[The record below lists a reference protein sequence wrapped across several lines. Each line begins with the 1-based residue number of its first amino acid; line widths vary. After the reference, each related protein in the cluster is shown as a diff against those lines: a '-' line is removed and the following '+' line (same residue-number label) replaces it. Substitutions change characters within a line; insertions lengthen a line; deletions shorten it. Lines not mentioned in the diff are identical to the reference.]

1 MNNQFSG
8 LILLLGTERS
18 GTNLLQK
25 MFGANGN
32 VHAPSISHIFRVANI
47 LDSKPLTETEK
58 VNYLLESFSLKIG
71 NWIIDDKAILNSLKK
86 KHLSLG
92 EFVIG
97 MLEEELSKAGKKQI
111 FIKENHVFESFKF
124 IEKISISTKAVQL
137 VRDPRDVA
145 VSWKRATS
153 LRGGVIK
160 STNRWIGDYKN
171 HQRLSGILQDNTV
184 MRYEDLIE
192 NPEFELM
199 RSCREIDLDYSPEM
213 LNYFSSDQVVADAET
228 NPDWKNIKN
237 PIMRDNQRKF
247 EKSLSE
253 LEIRYI
259 ESVCKEPMIEHGY
272 DVQDGDE
279 LSAKEFKELKKLEDS
294 LQEKPEF
301 QELPEEARARFT
313 KWSNLITNLSEL

>member
-153 LRGGVIK
+153 LRGG
-160 STNRWIGDYKN
+160 
-171 HQRLSGILQDNTV
+171 
-184 MRYEDLIE
+184 
-192 NPEFELM
+192 
-199 RSCREIDLDYSPEM
+199 
-213 LNYFSSDQVVADAET
+213 
-228 NPDWKNIKN
+228 
-237 PIMRDNQRKF
+237 
-247 EKSLSE
+247 
-253 LEIRYI
+253 
-259 ESVCKEPMIEHGY
+259 
-272 DVQDGDE
+272 
-279 LSAKEFKELKKLEDS
+279 
-294 LQEKPEF
+294 
-301 QELPEEARARFT
+301 
-313 KWSNLITNLSEL
+313 